1 MLGRAYLCRV
11 KLPVSFSEFSK
22 DPSKAVTYLMI
33 FAVIFLYIRMEKQD
47 NQVNTGCE
55 DRLTRCEQ
63 KLEQFSSMLKT
74 QDSIS
79 SALRAELTTY
89 QKLGIIK

>member
-1 MLGRAYLCRV
+1 
-11 KLPVSFSEFSK
+11 
-22 DPSKAVTYLMI
+22 MI
-33 FAVIFLYIRMEKQD
+33 FAVIFLYVRMENQD

-63 KLEQFSSMLKT
+63 KLEQFSGMLKT

>member
-1 MLGRAYLCRV
+1 V

-33 FAVIFLYIRMEKQD
+33 FAVIFLYVRMEKQD

-63 KLEQFSSMLKT
+63 KLEQFSGMLKT

>member
-1 MLGRAYLCRV
+1 M

-33 FAVIFLYIRMEKQD
+33 FAVIFLYIRMENQD
-47 NQVNTGCE
+47 VSINTGCE
-55 DRLTRCEQ
+55 DRLTKCEQ
-63 KLEQFSSMLKT
+63 KLESFSRMLKT

-79 SALRAELTTY
+79 ASLRAELTTY
-89 QKLGIIK
+89 QKMGIIK

>member
-1 MLGRAYLCRV
+1 
-11 KLPVSFSEFSK
+11 
-22 DPSKAVTYLMI
+22 MI
-33 FAVIFLYIRMEKQD
+33 FAVIFLYVRMENQD
-47 NQVNTGCE
+47 KQVNTGCE
-55 DRLTRCEQ
+55 DRLTKCEQ

-79 SALRAELTTY
+79 SSLRAELTTY

>member
-1 MLGRAYLCRV
+1 M

-33 FAVIFLYIRMEKQD
+33 FAVIFLYVRMENQD
-47 NQVNTGCE
+47 KQVNTGCE
-55 DRLTRCEQ
+55 DRLTKCEQ

-79 SALRAELTTY
+79 SSLRAELTTY

>member
-1 MLGRAYLCRV
+1 M

-33 FAVIFLYIRMEKQD
+33 FAVIFLYVRMENQD
-47 NQVNTGCE
+47 KSINTGCE
-55 DRLTRCEQ
+55 YRLEKCER
-63 KLEQFSSMLKT
+63 KLDQFSGMLKT

-79 SALRAELTTY
+79 SALRSELNVY
-89 QKLGIIK
+89 KKMGVIK

>member
-1 MLGRAYLCRV
+1 M

-33 FAVIFLYIRMEKQD
+33 FAVIFLYVRMEKQD

-63 KLEQFSSMLKT
+63 KLEQFSGMLKT